1 MQYHVAD
8 VLGRAARYLEAG
20 QLEEARQHCARIV
33 SHDPT
38 QPDALNML
46 GVIALRC
53 GQHHEALASFATAL
67 RIRPTEALYHYNMG
81 LAYRRAGARNESVHS
96 LRAAVKYK
104 PDLAPAWSDLCL
116 ALTEIGEL
124 EAACAAGNEAIRL
137 APENFAVHTNLAVAL
152 EASAEYGAAYKHYK
166 RAAELAPDQA
176 VVHKNLA
183 LSLIGMGDKVEA
195 VPYLRTAIRLD
206 PSYAEAYRHLVDL
219 TEYDS
224 LENPD
229 AEDVRRLLSRDDL
242 NSQARAELHFALGK
256 MHDDCDD
263 WAQAFWHF
271 AEGNRMMKSRYA
283 FDAHELQRRVDRLIS
298 FFSPRFM
305 KQRIGS
311 GHPSRRP
318 VLVVGMPRSGTTL
331 VQQMIASHPRAF
343 GAGELRWWA
352 SLEHGLTGVNGGK
365 ASFPECLSKLSHD
378 TTHETAERYLAYLRR
393 LNADTE
399 RVVDKMPE
407 NFIRLGLIRLFFD
420 NVRVIHCQRDP
431 MATGFSI
438 FRQFFPGNIH
448 WGYDLNDIGTYYR
461 QYARI
466 MQHWTD
472 TMPENILNIRYED
485 MVNDTEAACRRIIEF
500 VGLPWDPACMDFYR
514 RKTHVHTASS
524 DQVRRPIYT
533 DSLERWRNYESFLA
547 PLRHAIATI

>member
-8 VLGRAARYLEAG
+8 VLGQAARYLEAG
-20 QLEEARQHCARIV
+20 QLEEARQHCTRIV

-46 GVIALRC
+46 GVIALRR
-53 GQHHEALASFATAL
+53 GQYHEALASFATAL
-67 RIRPTEALYHYNMG
+67 RTRPTEALYHYNMG
-81 LAYRRAGARNESVHS
+81 LAYRRAGARDESVHS
-96 LRAAVKYK
+96 LRAAVKYQ
-104 PDLAPAWSDLCL
+104 PDLVPAWSDLCL

-137 APENFAVHTNLAVAL
+137 APENFVAHTNLAVAL
-152 EASAEYGAAYKHYK
+152 DASAEYGVAFKHYK

-183 LSLIGMGDKVEA
+183 LSLTGMGDKVEA
-195 VPYLRTAIRLD
+195 APCLRTAIRLD

-219 TEYDS
+219 TRYDS
-224 LENPD
+224 LENSD
-229 AEDVRRLLSRDDL
+229 AADIRRLLSQDDL
-242 NSQARAELHFALGK
+242 DSQARAELHFALGK

-271 AEGNRMMKSRYA
+271 TEGNRLVKPRYM
-283 FDAHELQRRVDRLIS
+283 FDVYELERRVDRLIG
-298 FFSPRFM
+298 FFSLKFM

-311 GHPSRRP
+311 GHPSRKP

-331 VQQMIASHPRAF
+331 VQQMIASHPKAF

-352 SLEHGLTGVNGGK
+352 SLERGLAGMNGGK
-365 ASFPECLSKLSHD
+365 ASFPECLSGLSRD
-378 TTHETAERYLAYLRR
+378 ARHETAERYLAYLRR
-393 LNADTE
+393 LNANAE

-407 NFIRLGLIRLFFD
+407 NFMRLGLVRLFFG
-420 NVRVIHCQRDP
+420 NIRIIHCQRDP

-438 FRQFFPGNIH
+438 FRQLFPGNIH
-448 WGYDLNDIGTYYR
+448 WGYDLNDIGAYYR

-466 MQHWTD
+466 MHHWMD
-472 TMPENILNIRYED
+472 TMPENILNVQYED
-485 MVNDTEAACRRIIEF
+485 MVNDTEAVCRRIIEF
-500 VGLPWDPACMDFYR
+500 VGLPWDPACLDFYR
-514 RKTHVHTASS
+514 HKTHVHTASS
-524 DQVRRPIYT
+524 GQVRRPVYT
-533 DSLERWRNYESFLA
+533 DSLARWRHYEAFLE
-547 PLRHAIATI
+547 PLHRAVTT